1 MSTANQSIT
10 TLESVLDLAIELERA
25 GVEFYERGRSAT
37 SDPRLEELFSW
48 LGNEE
53 QKHEAVYRQYYER
66 FTGQTA
72 ETTELLGEYGH
83 FIRLMRREI
92 YVHLQPLAEPSPV
105 ALIDMALR
113 FEKDTLLY
121 FHEISA
127 LFPCD
132 DRAPIMAIC
141 SEERRHIRA
150 LLELRRLHENDD

>member
-1 MSTANQSIT
+1 MTTANQSIT
-10 TLESVLDLAIELERA
+10 TLESVLDLAIELERT
-25 GVEFYERGRSAT
+25 GVAFYERGRSAT
-37 SDPRLEELFSW
+37 SDPGVEELFGW

-53 QKHEAVYRQYYER
+53 KKHEAVYRQYYER

-92 YVHLQPLAEPSPV
+92 AVHLQPLNGSSAV
-105 ALIDMALR
+105 ALLDMALR

-127 LFPCD
+127 LFPAG
-132 DRAPIMAIC
+132 DRAPILAIC
-141 SEERRHIRA
+141 NEERRHIRA
-150 LLELRRLHENDD
+150 LLELRRQHENDD

>member
-1 MSTANQSIT
+1 MSNVNQSIT

-25 GVEFYERGRSAT
+25 GVEFYEQARSST
-37 SDPRLEELFSW
+37 TNPELEELFSW
-48 LGNEE
+48 LGSEE
-53 QKHEAVYRQYYER
+53 KKHEAVYRQYFER

-92 YVHLQPLAEPSPV
+92 CVHLQLPEKPSIV
-105 ALIDMALR
+105 ALLDMALR

-127 LFPCD
+127 LFPSG
-132 DRAPIMAIC
+132 DRAPILAIC
-141 SEERRHIRA
+141 NEERQHIRA
-150 LLELRRLHENDD
+150 LLEQRQRHENSD